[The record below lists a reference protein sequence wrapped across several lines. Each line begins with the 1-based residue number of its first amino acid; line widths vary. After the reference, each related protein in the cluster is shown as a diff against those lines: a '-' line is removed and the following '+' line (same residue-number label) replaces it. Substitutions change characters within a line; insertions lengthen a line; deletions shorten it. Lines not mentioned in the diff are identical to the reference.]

1 MLAVCFIL
9 TGIWEIVDQFIDH
22 FQREEPILLID
33 LSSWTTVS
41 TDKHEPVQRM
51 LANDCFEGVTTV
63 IATSSGN
70 MNLSPLH
77 PSPTTASIVN
87 RIKRYRMMDFIP
99 FSDEEANIYL
109 SLFAD
114 NFKHLRAERKND
126 AVEKLKELTNNN
138 PLLLT
143 ACFLERSFASATATV
158 ECHVRKFSEEVWNN
172 LQKANF
178 RWVASELE
186 FYLSMLYSA
195 ANGIKISQ
203 MERSKYHTSWLDSE
217 GITYVVREDCNHFVL
232 ALNFPLMLKYI
243 RNMLQEKP
251 YTEDLQFNMII
262 KGYRFEHKVLK
273 KLDDKEIAITYSKEG
288 EGQTAATFKFGP
300 LSSLQ
305 PGQPL
310 RRMTSGVLYYLR
322 EQHPVIDAVAIVV
335 KGEEAWLLMIQVS
348 LSQYRDHRSK
358 AAHLF
363 KEITYPEKNDEN
375 ASLNWL
381 QYYEKLVSPTKTM
394 YIYVSP
400 NEIESDENPHDILGD
415 RGIKSQT
422 KEMYFGVIMK
432 DSKTQQ
438 ELKEIELS
446 L

>member
-273 KLDDKEIAITYSKEG
+273 KLDDKEVAITYSKG
-288 EGQTAATFKFGP
+288 
-300 LSSLQ
+300 
-305 PGQPL
+305 
-310 RRMTSGVLYYLR
+310 R
-322 EQHPVIDAVAIVV
+322 
-335 KGEEAWLLMIQVS
+335 
-348 LSQYRDHRSK
+348 
-358 AAHLF
+358 
-363 KEITYPEKNDEN
+363 
-375 ASLNWL
+375 
-381 QYYEKLVSPTKTM
+381 
-394 YIYVSP
+394 
-400 NEIESDENPHDILGD
+400 
-415 RGIKSQT
+415 
-422 KEMYFGVIMK
+422 
-432 DSKTQQ
+432 
-438 ELKEIELS
+438 
-446 L
+446 